1 MESSRATGEVQG
13 ATSGHKAVEH
23 FSVDIKAAEFFF
35 VSLVTLGLLGF
46 AAGRVFRWSIYVFAG
61 KYSPAT

>member
-1 MESSRATGEVQG
+1 ML
-13 ATSGHKAVEH
+13 
-23 FSVDIKAAEFFF
+23 VDDIF

-46 AAGRVFRWSIYVFAG
+46 AADRLFRWSIYVFAG